1 MNAAATDLENL
12 RARDAAASEAAI
24 DVRDLRKCYGALE
37 AVRGI
42 SFEVQRGE
50 IFGLIGADGAGKTTT
65 FQILAGVMEATGG
78 TAEIFG
84 RPARDARSRTGY
96 LTQTFSLYPDLSVTE
111 NIRYIGELR
120 HVPPAEIDERG
131 ARYLKMFDMDRFSKR
146 LAAQLSGGMKQK
158 LALVC
163 ALVSEP
169 DILLLD
175 EPTTGVDPVSRR
187 EFWDTLAYLAGQG
200 LTVLI
205 ATPYLDEAERCNR
218 IALVHLGEILQ
229 IGTPDEFRESL
240 HAKRIELGTSDLR
253 KALRAMNKVIGPS
266 SDIFDV
272 QRFGD
277 RLDLLSHSPEAA
289 QRKMEEIMHKEGI
302 AIDSVRVD
310 APTLE
315 NTFVAT
321 LRSLSQEMHDTPF
334 PSRRDHRDKRGQIAI
349 GAEHITKQF
358 GSFTAV
364 HDVSLQVRYGE
375 IYGLLGANG
384 AGKTTTI
391 KMLCGL
397 LEASTGNMQLAG
409 GRGAFRS
416 TEIRQQIG
424 YMSQKFSLY
433 DDLSIAENLD
443 FFGGVYGV
451 PAEELKEKERWV
463 LEFSGLEGKENQVTG
478 SLPGGWKQRVAFG
491 SAIMHEPGIVFLDE
505 PTSGVDPLARRA
517 FWMMINRLADAGTAV
532 LVTTHYLEEAEQ
544 CNRLGFMVAGELL
557 VEGTPSEIKA
567 QQRGHLLEFRVDQ
580 PQRAADLLKSET
592 QHWRV
597 ALFGNRLHIIIDGDV
612 DAGIRENTQRLE
624 AGGVQVLET
633 REGRFSLEDVFIS
646 VVEQARERG
655 KIGAEE

>member
-1 MNAAATDLENL
+1 MSTAAPNRAEP
-12 RARDAAASEAAI
+12 RARGANSPDVAI
-24 DVRDLRKCYGALE
+24 DVRGLKKNYGALE

-42 SFEVQRGE
+42 SFDVQRGE

-84 RPARDARSRTGY
+84 RAARDARSRTGY
-96 LTQTFSLYPDLSVTE
+96 LTQSFSLYPDLSVRE

-120 HVPPAEIDERG
+120 HVPPAEIEERG
-131 ARYLKMFDMDRFSKR
+131 GRYLKLFDMDRFSHR

-187 EFWDTLAYLAGQG
+187 EFWDTLAHLAGQG
-200 LTVLI
+200 LTVLV
-205 ATPYLDEAERCNR
+205 ATPYLDEAERCHR
-218 IALVHLGEILQ
+218 IALIHLGEIRQ
-229 IGTPDEFRESL
+229 IGTPDEIRQSL
-240 HAKRIELGTSDLR
+240 HAKRIELRASDLR
-253 KALRAMNKVIGPS
+253 KALPAVQKVAARDG
-266 SDIFDV
+266 DIFDV

-289 QRKMEEIMHKEGI
+289 QKKMEEVMRAEGI
-302 AIDSVRVD
+302 AIENVRVD
-310 APTLE
+310 EPTLE

-321 LRSLSQEMHDTPF
+321 LRSLSQEMRDTPF
-334 PSRRDHRDKRGQIAI
+334 PARHDHRSQSGQIAI

-364 HDVSLQVRYGE
+364 HDVSLHVKYGE

-409 GRGAFRS
+409 ERGAFRS

-451 PAEELKEKERWV
+451 PEEELKEKERWV
-463 LEFSGLEGKENQVTG
+463 LEFSGLDGKEQQVTG

-567 QQRGHLLEFRVDQ
+567 RQKGHLLEFLVDQ
-580 PQRAADLLKSET
+580 PQRAADLLKAET

-597 ALFGNRLHIIIDGDV
+597 ALFGKRLHIITDSDV
-612 DAGIRENTQRLE
+612 ETGIRENTQKLE
-624 AGGVQVLET
+624 ADGIRVLEAH
-633 REGRFSLEDVFIS
+633 EGRFSLEDVFIS

-655 KIGAEE
+655 KIGVEE